1 MTRGFVPCTR
11 DIVRK
16 EKHMSKWCMEH
27 PWMTFFIFLMMIEST
42 QAIIK
47 YLTGWH
53 KTDKEVE
60 LEILKE
66 EMQNK

>member
-1 MTRGFVPCTR
+1 MYN
-11 DIVRK
+11 
-16 EKHMSKWCMEH
+16 WCIEH
-27 PWMTFFIFLMMIEST
+27 PWIEAI

-60 LEILKE
+60 LEMLKE
-66 EMQNK
+66 KEEDNQ